1 MIDEDWLKSLRFESL
16 QGVQVTG
23 LVATG
28 STHVVLDALTPEGEH
43 VVLKTYRHALGFH
56 IKEIPPFITAK
67 KEYDVGRVNEKLRRL
82 IGRDDLDDM
91 TAEYDRLY
99 SSITRLVQE
108 IGVPGAVLRS
118 AMQGLLDDEML
129 FLLKTPGMRR
139 RLQHWATM
147 REEARDSTDLILIVN
162 GPNFPMTIPRVQLIA
177 WARKTLREIEE
188 LPPPANLAPESL
200 TSNPLYVWGAAV
212 MDGFFTDDELPAVA
226 DYIEQHFGRLP
237 ARDDIFPLLNQCT
250 AIAELM
256 TFYLKESEVARF
268 VKLCAA
274 CGLHFQPRS
283 RPHVEDAEDTSDDDD
298 GNESDASPSRPSGT
312 SWWQRM
318 RRRWSGS

>member
-1 MIDEDWLKSLRFESL
+1 
-16 QGVQVTG
+16 
-23 LVATG
+23 
-28 STHVVLDALTPEGEH
+28 
-43 VVLKTYRHALGFH
+43 
-56 IKEIPPFITAK
+56 
-67 KEYDVGRVNEKLRRL
+67 
-82 IGRDDLDDM
+82 
-91 TAEYDRLY
+91 
-99 SSITRLVQE
+99 
-108 IGVPGAVLRS
+108 
-118 AMQGLLDDEML
+118 
-129 FLLKTPGMRR
+129 
-139 RLQHWATM
+139 
-147 REEARDSTDLILIVN
+147 
-162 GPNFPMTIPRVQLIA
+162 
-177 WARKTLREIEE
+177 
-188 LPPPANLAPESL
+188 
-200 TSNPLYVWGAAV
+200 V